1 MEEKGC
7 LMTNKDV
14 LNVAKTI
21 KSQIHPTVLICAAA
35 RNYAAYEDKNGLYGL
50 QFTISNTSAVKYGTV
65 RITLN
70 GSDLYDITI
79 KNKNG
84 KLLSNK
90 SDIYCDQLSDVLES
104 MWEKKEVLKTWDPQ
118 IPTFQITNVVPKLNN
133 NKEDA

>member
-1 MEEKGC
+1 
-7 LMTNKDV
+7 MTNQEV

-21 KSQIHPTVLICAAA
+21 KSQIHPTVLMCAAA
-35 RNYAAYEDKNGLYGL
+35 RNYGAYEDKKGLYGL

-84 KLLSNK
+84 KLLNTK
-90 SDIYCDQLSDVLES
+90 NDIFFDQLNDVLEG
-104 MWEKKEVLKTWDPQ
+104 MWEKKETLKTWDAQ
-118 IPTFQITNVVPKLNN
+118 IPTIKFTNVK
-133 NKEDA
+133 AS